1 MKRSISRGIIFAF
14 SIVAL
19 VALPIIGLL
28 LLFVGAFAEA
38 LVVAMTAGYASAD
51 GALIEIFVPFT
62 LIIFITWPFLL
73 AATIMGFIK
82 KENKAFAI
90 VAGSLYGACA
100 IAMFAGVIMG
110 FVVGSGLDGAELT
123 IFTSIVFGLSF
134 ILCACGALFRGFLRL
149 KQNQSEVVENA

>member
-1 MKRSISRGIIFAF
+1 MKKSVSRGIIFAF

-51 GALIEIFVPFT
+51 GALIEIFVPFAI
-62 LIIFITWPFLL
+62 IIFATWPFLL
-73 AATIMGFIK
+73 AATIVGFIK
-82 KENKAFAI
+82 KENKALAI

-100 IAMFAGVIMG
+100 IAMFVGVIMG
-110 FVVGSGLDGAELT
+110 IVVGAGLDGAGLT
-123 IFTSIVFGLSF
+123 IFTSVVFGLSF
-134 ILCACGALFRGFLRL
+134 VLCACGALFRGFLRL
-149 KQNQSEVVENA
+149 LKKPEQVENA